1 MKKLK
6 TFVLSA
12 FPLVFYSC
20 LDAEDKDIKPIVEPP
35 ETILLQKDS
44 LTTGRHYGITIG
56 QTASAAYPGAQIL
69 YDSLDV
75 SYLNL
80 VSNFVTDF
88 STLKERLPLYSYMTF
103 DEKAGSGNGVQ
114 LWFENRKLKSIYLN
128 SGRRLGQW
136 PENINASEAVREGES
151 SELTAEKLKS
161 LQSNSRYK
169 LRFEHTMLGVKTLRE
184 AFDPSMEETPEWY
197 FGYRVDEKHTNY
209 VHVRFTRGKVAY
221 ILVNHMKT
229 L

>member
-6 TFVLSA
+6 TFVLCA
-12 FPLVFYSC
+12 LPLIFNSC
-20 LDAEDKDIKPIVEPP
+20 LDAEDKDIKPVVEPP
-35 ETILLQKDS
+35 ETVLLKKDS
-44 LTTGRHYGITIG
+44 LTTGKHYGITIG
-56 QTASAAYPGAQIL
+56 QTATAVYPGVQTL
-69 YDSLDV
+69 HDSLDV
-75 SYLNL
+75 NYLNL

-103 DEKAGSGNGVQ
+103 DAKPGSSGGVQ

-128 SGRRLGQW
+128 SGKRLGQW

-151 SELTAEKLKS
+151 SEVTAEKLIS
-161 LQSNSRYK
+161 LQGNSRYK
-169 LRFEHTMLGVKTLRE
+169 SRFEHAMLGVKTLQE
-184 AFDPSMEETPEWY
+184 AFDPAMKTTPEWY
-197 FGYRVDEKHTNY
+197 FGYRVDERHTNY
-209 VHVRFTRGKVAY
+209 VHVHFSEGKVIY